1 MTCSHQCTHL
11 FQVLNKFL
19 KCFATKKKVSSLFRK
34 LAIFQKMK
42 MKSSYKR
49 KHHTI
54 IYVQKLTK
62 KTDIKIDIGYFVT
75 AIESK

>member
-1 MTCSHQCTHL
+1 MQPSVYTFISS
-11 FQVLNKFL
+11 FEQVFKMFRH
-19 KCFATKKKVSSLFRK
+19 KKKVSSLFRK

>member
-1 MTCSHQCTHL
+1 MQPSVYTFISS
-11 FQVLNKFL
+11 FEQVFKMF
-19 KCFATKKKVSSLFRK
+19 CHKKKVSSLFRK

-49 KHHTI
+49 NHHTI